1 LNEKH
6 KTSVDS
12 NTILE
17 WEDAKKLVENKPIKP
32 YLKQDENVDTN
43 INKNTESKKI
53 NTVETATVANTNK
66 ITTTQDT
73 QTLNGKHL
81 VVKGDTLYN
90 ISNRYNITIANLIE
104 WNNIQNNIIK
114 LGTYLKVVK

>member
-6 KTSVDS
+6 KISVDS

-66 ITTTQDT
+66 IATTQT
-73 QTLNGKHL
+73 QTLNEKHL

-90 ISNRYNITIANLIE
+90 ISKRYNITVDNLIE

>member
-1 LNEKH
+1 
-6 KTSVDS
+6 
-12 NTILE
+12 
-17 WEDAKKLVENKPIKP
+17 VENKPIKP